1 MRLGFIGTGN
11 MGNPMAANL
20 IKAGHQLTV
29 HDLRREAAINL
40 LEMGAD
46 WADSPR
52 EAVAGNEAVLTSL
65 PVPRDVE
72 AVVLGENGTLGGADS
87 GSVFFDL
94 STNSPTVIRRLHDV
108 CAERGVTLLDSP
120 VSGGVYGASAGTL
133 AVMVGGDRA
142 VFDRFEPVLGAIG
155 SHVVYCGPIG
165 NGAVCKICNNLM
177 SMGTGVLL
185 SEALTLGVKAGVDL
199 ATLADVITNS
209 SGGSTRLREQFPR
222 YLFKGNFEPG
232 FATALAAKDVRL
244 ATDLGREYGVPMD
257 LSNLV
262 DQRHVEAMFRGW
274 GSEDSDAVARLQEEK
289 AGVQLRLPGV

>member
-1 MRLGFIGTGN
+1 MKIGFIGTGN

-20 IKAGHQLTV
+20 VKAGHQLTV
-29 HDLRREAAINL
+29 HDLRREAATNL
-40 LEMGAD
+40 LEMGAN
-46 WADSPR
+46 WADSPK
-52 EAVAGNEAVLTSL
+52 ETVPGNEVVFTSL

-72 AVVLGENGTLGGADS
+72 AVVLGENGILEGASS

-94 STNSPTVIRRLHDV
+94 STNSPTMVRRLHEI
-108 CAERGVTLLDSP
+108 CAAKGVTLLDSP
-120 VSGGVYGASAGTL
+120 VSGGTYGAAAGTL
-133 AVMVGGDRA
+133 AVMVGGDKA
-142 VFDRFEPVLGAIG
+142 TFDRFKPTLEGIG
-155 SHVVYCGPIG
+155 THVVYCGPIG

-185 SEALTLGVKAGVDL
+185 AEALTLGVKAGVDL
-199 ATLADVITNS
+199 ATLADVINNS
-209 SGGSTRLREQFPR
+209 TGGSKRLADKFPR
-222 YLFKGNFEPG
+222 FLFKGNFEPG

-274 GSEDSDAVARLQEEK
+274 GAEDSDAVAKIQEEK
-289 AGVQLRLPGV
+289 SGVQLRLLD